1 MDSSKIKNLE
11 TEHVLFDRFRII
23 RKLGNG
29 GFGAVYE
36 AYDYIRDIRIAIKVE
51 QKKRQFST
59 VNKEAEILMNMQ
71 GNHHVLQFLG
81 SGEQNNCNYLLM
93 EIAGASLSKLL
104 QRRQGRK
111 FPLPIAAQ
119 FGCNFVEALKE
130 VHNAGYLHRDVKPSN
145 FVLKEVG
152 NLVRVCIIDFG
163 LAEKMENN
171 DKAVR
176 NKNNQ
181 FVGTLKYASP
191 NVHKRK
197 PYGQNDDMMSMF
209 YTFLEISGE
218 GLPWGE
224 DNEEKIVAQKK
235 VKTDAKT
242 LIGSKPKA
250 AYQIYMKLQSLTHK
264 DSIAYDWFIDKFRS
278 MMMCDP
284 AAADKSGTNSSKCK
298 QQNEIKAKAKISAK
312 SVV

>member
-1 MDSSKIKNLE
+1 MDSGKIKNLA

-23 RKLGNG
+23 RNLGNG

-36 AYDYIRDIRIAIKVE
+36 AYDCIRDIRIAIKVE

-59 VNKEAEILMNMQ
+59 VDKEAEILMRMQ
-71 GNHHVLQFLG
+71 GNHHVLRYLG
-81 SGEQNNCNYLLM
+81 SGEQNNYNYLLM

-104 QRRQGRK
+104 QRRGGRK

-119 FGCNFVEALKE
+119 FGCNFVTALEE

-152 NLVRVCIIDFG
+152 NSVRVCIIDFG
-163 LAEKMENN
+163 LSEKIENN
-171 DKAVR
+171 DEAVR
-176 NKNNQ
+176 KKNIG

-197 PYGQNDDMMSMF
+197 PYGRNDDMMSMF
-209 YTFLEISGE
+209 YSFLEISS

-224 DNEEKIVAQKK
+224 DNEEKVIARKK
-235 VKTDAKT
+235 LKTEAKT

-284 AAADKSGTNSSKCK
+284 AAADKLGTDSSKCK